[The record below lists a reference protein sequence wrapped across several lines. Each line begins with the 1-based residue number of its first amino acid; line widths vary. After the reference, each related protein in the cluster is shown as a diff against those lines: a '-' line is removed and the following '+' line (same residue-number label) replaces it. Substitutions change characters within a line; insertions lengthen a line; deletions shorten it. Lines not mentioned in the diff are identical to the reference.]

1 MSDFTLIPAE
11 GSDPSNEITPA
22 TLHSTLAGRSAADAH
37 PQSAIT
43 DLVTDLAAKVPK
55 SLVDAKGD
63 LIAGTAADT
72 VARVAVGTN
81 GQVLTADS
89 AEAAG
94 VRWAAAGG
102 AVDSVNGETGTVV
115 LTAADVDAVPN
126 DAVGL
131 LPGETNRGTWDVAE
145 TYAVGD
151 VVFEPGV
158 DLFVATAPS
167 TGDQPSLTPGSWDAL
182 DPTGRHI
189 HLGTGATA
197 GDYGLSVGSGATSG
211 DYGTSVGPGATSG
224 DYGTSVGRGAAAG
237 ASGSTA
243 IGLGATAEASGTAVG
258 PGATSGDYGTAVG
271 PEATAG
277 DFGVNVANIYKGA
290 LDPLDPTTP
299 TGATITTGFVD
310 LPETA
315 DATNPAADHQRL
327 IARSD
332 GLYVRDQAG
341 TEVGPLGAGGGSGI
355 PETLIDAAGDLIVGT
370 AADTAARLAV
380 GTSGQVLTSNG
391 TTAAWAAPA
400 AHNVVGGIVDTS
412 AYGSNNNLVGPAFNL
427 AAAATLMNGL
437 GRECFVPIWVPA
449 GTYDAIGVWST
460 IAGTATWRLGV
471 DDSLATGYPGSVLL
485 DAGTVDMSAAA
496 GWQVITG
503 LSFVVT
509 RSRLMWGHLKCVAY
523 TSNPTVNA
531 CQGTATGWS
540 HGGIPGWPKPGSS
553 ATRSL
558 TGLQTQV
565 NAGSSA
571 ALSTPPAAGTNST
584 TSCAMLETTPML
596 ALRRSA

>member
-1 MSDFTLIPAE
+1 MTDIIFTPAADD
-11 GSDPSNEITPA
+11 DPSFTPTTTTNHN
-22 TLHSTLAGRSAADAH
+22 TLPGRSTADAH

-167 TGDQPSLTPGSWDAL
+167 TGAQPSLTPGSWDVL

-189 HLGTGATA
+189 HLGPA
-197 GDYGLSVGSGATSG
+197 ATSG
-211 DYGTSVGPGATSG
+211 DYGTSIGPAATAG
-224 DYGTSVGRGAAAG
+224 DGGISIGTAATAG
-237 ASGSTA
+237 DGGTA
-243 IGLGATAEASGTAVG
+243 IAYGATA
-258 PGATSGDYGTAVG
+258 GDYGTAIG
-271 PEATAG
+271 PAATAG
-277 DFGVNVANIYKGA
+277 DFGTATGYAATAGDYGVSTGYAATAGDYGVNLANIYKGT
-290 LDPLDPTTP
+290 LDPGDSTVP
-299 TGATITTGFVD
+299 TGATIATGFVD
-310 LPETA
+310 LPETT

-327 IARSD
+327 VARTD
-332 GLYVRDQAG
+332 GLYVRDEAG
-341 TEVGPLGAGGGSGI
+341 TEVGPLGAGGGGGGI

-391 TTAAWAAPA
+391 TTAAWAPPPMASIGYVSGALYGLGGNSNSVNYHLASAAGRWVAHPA
-400 AHNVVGGIVDTS
+400 WLPA
-412 AYGSNNNLVGPAFNL
+412 GSYAGLSVL
-427 AAAATLMNGL
+427 STAAA
-437 GRECFVPIWVPA
+437 V
-449 GTYDAIGVWST
+449 
-460 IAGTATWRLGV
+460 ATWRLGIYSGTP
-471 DDSLATGYPGSVLL
+471 DGATTLLHDCGAINMNASPGSLL
-485 DAGTVDMSAAA
+485 ASSAFTVPT
-496 GWQVITG
+496 TG
-503 LSFVVT
+503 LYWLALLVDAHT
-509 RSRLMWGHLKCVAY
+509 A
-523 TSNPTVNA
+523 TPTV
-531 CQGTATGWS
+531 WS
-540 HGGIPGWPKPGSS
+540 FRGVVSDIP
-553 ATRSL
+553 
-558 TGLQTQV
+558 
-565 NAGSSA
+565 
-571 ALSTPPAAGTNST
+571 ALPYLGHRFPTT
-584 TSCAMLETTPML
+584 TSTRVYFARYASGVTTGSMPATAPTQL
-596 ALRRSA
+596 ITDLPCLIRAHAA

>member
-1 MSDFTLIPAE
+1 MTDIIFTPAADD
-11 GSDPSNEITPA
+11 DPSFTPTTTTNHN
-22 TLHSTLAGRSAADAH
+22 TLPGRSTADAH

-43 DLVTDLAAKVPK
+43 DLVSDLAAKVPK

-167 TGDQPSLTPGSWDAL
+167 TGAQPSLTPGSWDVL

-189 HLGTGATA
+189 HL
-197 GDYGLSVGSGATSG
+197 
-211 DYGTSVGPGATSG
+211 GPGATSG
-224 DYGTSVGRGAAAG
+224 DYGTS
-237 ASGSTA
+237 
-243 IGLGATAEASGTAVG
+243 IGPVATAGDGGISIGTD
-258 PGATSGDYGTAVG
+258 ATAGDYGTAIA
-271 PEATAG
+271 PYTTAG
-277 DFGVNVANIYKGA
+277 DFGTATGYAATAGDYGVSTGYAATAGDYGVNLANIYKGT
-290 LDPLDPTTP
+290 LDPGDSTVP
-299 TGATITTGFVD
+299 TGATIATGFVD
-310 LPETA
+310 LPETT

-327 IARSD
+327 VARTG
-332 GLYVRDQAG
+332 GLYVRDEAG
-341 TEVGPLGAGGGSGI
+341 TEVGPLGAGGSGI
-355 PETLIDAAGDLIVGT
+355 PATIIDAAGDLIIGT

-391 TTAAWAAPA
+391 TTAAWATPTVHPA
-400 AHNVVGGIVDTS
+400 EVFIPATTLHGSTTVQSNWSTYPTRAHAFHQLNDSATSTVGATVGKSIPWTSVDVYAVVGNPTASGGDVRWTLY
-412 AYGSNNNLVGPAFNL
+412 YGKDAGTAATRSSVNTTTTL
-427 AAAATLMNGL
+427 AAGGVTYPTPQRVKVGNAIAWDATGEWSLVLSRL
-437 GRECFVPIWVPA
+437 GSDGADTLATAIFLQGIAIRPA
-449 GTYDAIGVWST
+449 GT
-460 IAGTATWRLGV
+460 
-471 DDSLATGYPGSVLL
+471 
-485 DAGTVDMSAAA
+485 
-496 GWQVITG
+496 
-503 LSFVVT
+503 
-509 RSRLMWGHLKCVAY
+509 
-523 TSNPTVNA
+523 
-531 CQGTATGWS
+531 
-540 HGGIPGWPKPGSS
+540 
-553 ATRSL
+553 
-558 TGLQTQV
+558 
-565 NAGSSA
+565 
-571 ALSTPPAAGTNST
+571 
-584 TSCAMLETTPML
+584 
-596 ALRRSA
+596 